1 MPGGAFGIPAPCQVT
16 PAILVPIKQ
25 DADFLHL
32 ARIVLYTQLPGYCS
46 VRTKADAARH
56 YSAWSRRGCPDFE
69 ERVSFDGREF
79 IDARCLATAAQSNR
93 RLPNAYLKTATST
106 DWSQTQCARLYVR
119 DNLFDLDRPLDEG
132 CAGFAKMLAQT
143 PAVWKA
149 KGK

>member
-1 MPGGAFGIPAPCQVT
+1 MPTPPGI
-16 PAILVPIKQ
+16 I
-25 DADFLHL
+25 
-32 ARIVLYTQLPGYCS
+32 QLG
-46 VRTKADAARH
+46 RAG
-56 YSAWSRRGCPDFE
+56 GCPDFE
-69 ERVSFDGREF
+69 ERVSFDGCEF

-132 CAGFAKMLAQT
+132 RAGFAKRLAQT

>member
-1 MPGGAFGIPAPCQVT
+1 
-16 PAILVPIKQ
+16 
-25 DADFLHL
+25 
-32 ARIVLYTQLPGYCS
+32 
-46 VRTKADAARH
+46 
-56 YSAWSRRGCPDFE
+56 
-69 ERVSFDGREF
+69 VSFDGCEF

-132 CAGFAKMLAQT
+132 RAGFAKRLAQT

-149 KGK
+149 KGEMNAAANDDKSPLINLLCCIVCNETMKLEKSSPDAEGMDIIQYRCGRCNRIERVRLFRRSRTA